1 MFAQRLGNDGRHCRI
16 LKISKRALP
25 DRWDRG
31 VQRCGYRSVVIV
43 GPGIIA
49 TNLDLFEVAPQ
60 GPKAVVAGDIIHA
73 R

>member
-1 MFAQRLGNDGRHCRI
+1 MFAQRPEKGVRHCHMLEIGR
-16 LKISKRALP
+16 RALP

-31 VQRCGYRSVVIV
+31 VRRCGYHSVVIV

-49 TNLDLFEVAPQ
+49 TNLDLIEIAPQ